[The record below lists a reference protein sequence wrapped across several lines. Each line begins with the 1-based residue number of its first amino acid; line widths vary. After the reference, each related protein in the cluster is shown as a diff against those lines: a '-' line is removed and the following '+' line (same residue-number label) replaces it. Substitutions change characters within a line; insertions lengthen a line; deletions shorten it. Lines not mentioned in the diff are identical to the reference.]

1 MAWVGRKYKLETSE
15 NFDEYMKELGV
26 GVVLRKVGNATHPTC
41 YMEQHGDEFRYY
53 NESTFK
59 NYCLTFKLGEEK
71 EQETADGRHVLTTFT
86 LDGNTLTQVEK
97 CKKSSV
103 IIRVFSETEMVA
115 TSTYG
120 DVTSRRIYKVV

>member
-1 MAWVGRKYKLETSE
+1 MAWVGRKYKLDSSE

-26 GVVLRKVGNATHPTC
+26 GLVLRKVGLSVHPTC
-41 YMEQHGDEFRYY
+41 YLEQRGDVFHYF

-59 NYCLTFKLGEEK
+59 NFELTFKLGEEK
-71 EQETADGRHVLTTFT
+71 EQETADGRKVLTTFT

-97 CKKSSV
+97 CQKNSV
-103 IIRVFSETEMVA
+103 IVRVFSETEMVA

-120 DVTSRRIYKVV
+120 DVTATRTYKAV